1 MLYTGE
7 RLSTVV
13 FVISCVGRSRNH
25 PYIGVSVDRVKKTR
39 YKAVPVRET
48 LVEMKDLSEMMIDL
62 AYSAAIMD
70 NKPLAE
76 EVTQLE
82 KRMEDLVYVLNM
94 NLMLSA
100 RTVRDAEALAGVQR
114 VGALTNVISD
124 AVGDIAA
131 LTLRGIK
138 VHPVAREVFER
149 TEENLENGTL
159 VEGSMLEGKSVDD
172 LHLARRIGA
181 DIIAIK
187 RGDHWL
193 VNPGKEILLAED
205 VIVARGTQEGL
216 QTLIKAA
223 KGEVNTLE

>member
-1 MLYTGE
+1 M
-7 RLSTVV
+7 
-13 FVISCVGRSRNH
+13 
-25 PYIGVSVDRVKKTR
+25 DRVKRTK

-48 LVEMKDLSEMMIDL
+48 LVEMKDISEMMIDL

-76 EVTQLE
+76 EVMYLE
-82 KRMEDLVYVLNM
+82 KRMDDLVYILNM

-100 RTVRDAEALAGVQR
+100 RNWRDAETLAAVQR
-114 VGALTNVISD
+114 VGALTNLMSD
-124 AVGDIAA
+124 AAGDIAG
-131 LTLRGIK
+131 LVLRGIK

-149 TEENLENGTL
+149 TEENLEHAHIK
-159 VEGSMLEGKSVDD
+159 EGSILEGNSVDE

-181 DIIAIK
+181 DIIAIR

-193 VNPGKEILLAED
+193 INPGREIIMPED

-216 QTLIKAA
+216 TKLVQAA
-223 KGEVNTLE
+223 GGEVSTLE

>member
-1 MLYTGE
+1 MLYPSGKVKY
-7 RLSTVV
+7 RRFRVYP
-13 FVISCVGRSRNH
+13 VGRSRNH
-25 PYIGVSVDRVKKTR
+25 PYIGVSVDRVKKTS
-39 YKAVPVRET
+39 YKAVLVRET
-48 LVEMKDLSEMMIDL
+48 LVEMKDLSEIMIDL
-62 AYSAAIMD
+62 AYSAVIMD

-100 RTVRDAEALAGVQR
+100 RTARDAEALAGVQR
-114 VGALTNVISD
+114 VGALTNIISD
-124 AVGDIAA
+124 AVGDIVA

-149 TEENLENGTL
+149 TEENLEHGAL
-159 VEGSMLEGKSVDD
+159 VEGSILEGKSVDE

-187 RGDHWL
+187 RGEHWL
-193 VNPGKEILLAED
+193 INPGKEILLAED